1 MVALFFYTVSINKG
15 EKKMEIVKS
24 HLKRCNKLLYFIC
37 MFLCSFY
44 LVNVGMYWS
53 TFHIFYGPLLGITL
67 AVMAGMTVTYFKF
80 KESKMCLYVM
90 SAIFFINYVY
100 TLFLFETVA
109 YYTYAFAVI
118 FVAMLYFDVKYIIIA
133 FTLTEIAETANVINK
148 AGTFNIMPYVDYVY
162 TILMIGI
169 MFIVYGVG
177 TMLLKRF
184 MTESQ
189 DELRDTADKSE
200 KTADNVVTTVTEI
213 NAKFNA
219 ILGELS
225 EINRQAE
232 NNSVSMKAI
241 ADSTEETVS
250 EITHQ
255 ANMTAEIQDAIT
267 KTSGNVETVHDTTS
281 EVLNLIKNG
290 IELAQELTVQ
300 SHGVNENTNQMSE
313 IIKILVDRVRD
324 VSEITNA
331 ILSISNQTN
340 LLALNAS
347 IEAARAGDAG
357 RGFAVVADEI
367 RNLSDET
374 KTSTE
379 QITEIIKEL
388 SQVTD
393 NTMKIL
399 QESVQGINRQNTKI
413 VEVNESFSKSGQF
426 VNELKELVDGI
437 VKDIGTINQSNKTI
451 VNSINQLSATTEEIS
466 SCSQE
471 SSTSS
476 ETIMEKIDGFTK
488 EIQVVYGEL
497 EGLANRIN

>member
-1 MVALFFYTVSINKG
+1 MKLVESQVL
-15 EKKMEIVKS
+15 
-24 HLKRCNKLLYFIC
+24 RCNKLMYYVV

-44 LVNVGMYWS
+44 LLNVYLYSSGGSDVNVSLLLVVTLVVMGISSFFAFKLPDKKY
-53 TFHIFYGPLLGITL
+53 TF
-67 AVMAGMTVTYFKF
+67 
-80 KESKMCLYVM
+80 YVI
-90 SAIFFINYVY
+90 SGSFFIDYCL
-100 TLFLFETVA
+100 TLYIFPNA
-109 YYTYAFAVI
+109 DYYTYMFAI
-118 FVAMLYFDVKYIIIA
+118 MFITILYFDIKYMSILFVATEIVNIFNLVHKKQIGIYDKVQFIYIPLMIIIMFCVFLFGTKLFIA
-133 FTLTEIAETANVINK
+133 FL
-148 AGTFNIMPYVDYVY
+148 
-162 TILMIGI
+162 
-169 MFIVYGVG
+169 
-177 TMLLKRF
+177 R
-184 MTESQ
+184 ESQ
-189 DELRDTADKSE
+189 EAIMESVAKTE
-200 KTADNVVTTVTEI
+200 KTANKVISTVAEI
-213 NAKFNA
+213 NGKFSG
-219 ILGELS
+219 IMEELK

-232 NNSVSMKAI
+232 NNNTSMRAI

-255 ANMTAEIQDAIT
+255 ANMTTDIQDAIV
-267 KTSGNVETVHDTTS
+267 KTRENVETVHSTTV
-281 EVLNLIKNG
+281 EVLDIIRNG
-290 IELAQELTVQ
+290 IGLAQDLTVQ
-300 SHGVNENTNQMSE
+300 SRNVNENTNQMSE
-313 IIKILVDRVRD
+313 IIKTLVNRVRD

-399 QESVQGINRQNTKI
+399 EESVDGINKQNQKI
-413 VEVNESFSKSGQF
+413 VDVNKSFSSSGDF
-426 VNELKELVDGI
+426 MNDLKTLVDGI
-437 VKDIGTINQSNKTI
+437 VADINTINESNTTI

-471 SSTSS
+471 SSTST
-476 ETIMEKIDGFTK
+476 ETIMDKIDEFTK
-488 EIQVVYGEL
+488 EIQNVCGEL
-497 EGLANRIN
+497 DELVKDI

>member
-1 MVALFFYTVSINKG
+1 
-15 EKKMEIVKS
+15 MEIVKS
-24 HLKRCNKLLYFIC
+24 HLKRCNKLLFSVI

-44 LVNVGMYWS
+44 LLCVVLYVSVMGKVYTNFLVL
-53 TFHIFYGPLLGITL
+53 TLICIALGIL
-67 AVMAGMTVTYFKF
+67 SYIKLR
-80 KESKMCLYVM
+80 ESKAALYVL
-90 SAIFFINYVY
+90 SGIFFINYCG
-100 TLFLFETVA
+100 TLFIFPEGC
-109 YYTYAFAVI
+109 YYTYMFAII
-118 FVAMLYFDVKYIIIA
+118 FVAMLYFDTRFIIIS
-133 FTLTEIAETANVINK
+133 TVLTEVANLLSNIYKMKVLHS
-148 AGTFNIMPYVDYVY
+148 FNQFECIYA
-162 TILMIGI
+162 ILMILI
-169 MFIVYGVG
+169 MFCVYFVG
-177 TMLLKRF
+177 TKLLRRF
-184 MTESQ
+184 MGESQ
-189 DELRDTADKSE
+189 EELIAASNKSE
-200 KTADNVVTTVTEI
+200 NTTNSVIDTVTNI
-213 NAKFNA
+213 NEKFNA
-219 ILGELS
+219 IMEELN

-255 ANMTAEIQDAIT
+255 ANMTSDIQEAIG
-267 KTSGNVETVHDTTS
+267 KTMGNVDTVHNTTT
-281 EVLNLIKNG
+281 EVLDIIKKG
-290 IELAQELTVQ
+290 IGLAQELTTQ
-300 SHGVNENTNQMSE
+300 SHNVNENTNQMTE
-313 IIKILVDRVRD
+313 IIKTLVGRVRD

-399 QESVQGINRQNTKI
+399 EESVEGINKQNQKI
-413 VEVNESFSKSGQF
+413 IDVNKSFSSSGDYM
-426 VNELKELVDGI
+426 NDLKALVDGI
-437 VKDIGTINQSNKTI
+437 VVDVNTINESNKTI
-451 VNSINQLSATTEEIS
+451 VNSINQLSASTEEIS

-471 SSTSS
+471 SSSSS
-476 ETIMEKIDGFTK
+476 ETIMDKIDGFTK
-488 EIQVVYGEL
+488 EIQVVHDEL
-497 EGLANRIN
+497 DELVKNI

>member
-1 MVALFFYTVSINKG
+1 MDL
-15 EKKMEIVKS
+15 VKS
-24 HLKRCNKLLYFIC
+24 HVKRCNKLLFSVV

-44 LVNVGMYWS
+44 LVNVVMYWS
-53 TFHIFYGPLLGITL
+53 TFHLFLGGLLVITL
-67 AVMAGMTVTYFKF
+67 IIMGLITVSYFMLR
-80 KESKMCLYVM
+80 ESKWALYVI
-90 SAIFFINYVY
+90 SGLFFVNYIY
-100 TLFLFETVA
+100 TLFLFPTVC
-109 YYTYAFAVI
+109 YYTYMFAIILVS
-118 FVAMLYFDVKYIIIA
+118 MLYFDTRFIIIA
-133 FTLTEIAETANVINK
+133 TILTEVVNFCNCAYKSKSLNFTTNVE
-148 AGTFNIMPYVDYVY
+148 YVY
-162 TILMIGI
+162 LLLMIGI
-169 MFIVYGVG
+169 MFVVYFIG
-177 TMLLKRF
+177 TKLLKRF
-184 MTESQ
+184 MSESQ
-189 DELRDTADKSE
+189 DDLRQASDKSE
-200 KTADNVVTTVTEI
+200 KTADKVVQTVTEI
-213 NAKFNA
+213 NEKFNS
-219 ILGELS
+219 IMSELK

-232 NNSVSMKAI
+232 NNNVSMRAI

-255 ANMTAEIQDAIT
+255 ANMTTDIQDAIG
-267 KTSGNVETVHDTTS
+267 KTLENVDTVHGTTI
-281 EVLNLIKNG
+281 EVLNIINNG
-290 IELAQELTVQ
+290 IGLAQDLTIQ
-300 SHGVNENTNQMSE
+300 ASSVNENTNQMSE
-313 IIKILVDRVRD
+313 IIRTLVGRVRD

-399 QESVQGINRQNTKI
+399 EESVEGINKQNQKI
-413 VEVNESFSKSGQF
+413 VDVNKSFSSSGDF
-426 VNELKELVDGI
+426 MNDLKTLVDGI
-437 VKDIGTINQSNKTI
+437 VKDINTINDSNKTI

-471 SSTSS
+471 SSTST
-476 ETIMEKIDGFTK
+476 ETIMDKIDGFTK
-488 EIQVVYGEL
+488 EIQGVYTEL
-497 EGLANRIN
+497 DELVKNI

>member
-1 MVALFFYTVSINKG
+1 
-15 EKKMEIVKS
+15 MEIVKS
-24 HLKRCNKLLYFIC
+24 HIKRCNKLLYFIC

-53 TFHIFYGPLLGITL
+53 EFRIFYGTLLVITL
-67 AVMAGMTVTYFKF
+67 SVMAGQTVTYIKL

-90 SAIFFINYVY
+90 TSIFFINYVY

-118 FVAMLYFDVKYIIIA
+118 FVAMLYFDVKYIVVA
-133 FTLTEIAETANVINK
+133 FILTEIAEFANVVHK
-148 AGTFNIMPYVDYVY
+148 AGTFNLMPYVDYVY

-169 MFIVYGVG
+169 MFIVYYVG
-177 TMLLKRF
+177 AILVSRF
-184 MTESQ
+184 MRESQ
-189 DELRDTADKSE
+189 DELKNTAGKSE
-200 KTADNVVTTVTEI
+200 KTANCVVTTVTEI
-213 NAKFNA
+213 NSKFNS

-232 NNSVSMKAI
+232 SNSFSMKAI
-241 ADSTEETVS
+241 ADSTEETVNA
-250 EITHQ
+250 ITHQ
-255 ANMTAEIQDAIT
+255 ANMTVDIQEAIT

-281 EVLNLIKNG
+281 EVLETIKHG
-290 IELAQELTVQ
+290 IRLLQELTAQ
-300 SHGVNENTNQMSE
+300 SHGVNENTKQMSE
-313 IIKILVDRVRD
+313 IIKILVHRVRD

-399 QESVQGINRQNTKI
+399 QESVQGINQQNTKI
-413 VEVNESFSKSGQF
+413 VEVNESFARSGQF
-426 VNELKELVDGI
+426 VNELKDLVDGI
-437 VKDIGTINQSNKTI
+437 VKDINTINESNKTI

-466 SCSQE
+466 CCSQE
-471 SSTSS
+471 SSASS
-476 ETIMEKIDGFTK
+476 ETIMGKIDGFTQ
-488 EIQVVYGEL
+488 EIQVVYNDLEEL
-497 EGLANRIN
+497 VNGLN